1 MLLEVGVKAQDLAVV
16 FEPGRLDARDV
27 VVLGCLPRLLE
38 AEVVEGLSHLVDKVF
53 VDFLFEELALFLLRA
68 VEEVELLGFMVV
80 LLVRVMED
88 VAREEGHLLGDVDL
102 HSA

>member
-1 MLLEVGVKAQDLAVV
+1 VLLEVGVKAQDLAVV

-27 VVLGCLPRLLE
+27 VVLGCLPGLLE

-68 VEEVELLGFMVV
+68 VKEVELLGFMVV
-80 LLVRVMED
+80 LLVRVVED